1 MNLHTAYKELDG
13 RPPRV
18 TASLIIIEALV
29 VVSVSYVLVGLFA

>member
-1 MNLHTAYKELDG
+1 MNSHTAYKELDG

-18 TASLIIIEALV
+18 TASLIVIEALV